1 LESEEEE
8 DEERIALVMSSFF
21 AIYEGESEEKDN
33 VGTILAAADIAL
45 SVVSTTILGG
55 LKVDLATTIVTP
67 STIVAVEEKIGSSK
81 PAIAEEK
88 GKGHARNE
96 EGLRRPLKMTH
107 ALAKGPSIKNL
118 VAESTRFIRRLGRQ

>member
-45 SVVSTTILGG
+45 SVVSTTILGDS
-55 LKVDLATTIVTP
+55 KVDLATTIVTP

-96 EGLRRPLKMTH
+96 V
-107 ALAKGPSIKNL
+107 AKKAIGDLFSN
-118 VAESTRFIRRLGRQ
+118 ASN